1 MIRTVRIGALTL
13 IFVRDCA
20 IYSTSFEMTEYGA
33 AFGGGRLSIAALAQ
47 VLDMLIS
54 SDFELG
60 ERLFEF
66 VAEVAHL
73 VHDLWR
79 YLRIDVAH
87 DQSVIL
93 AQKRAWGLRPL

>member
-1 MIRTVRIGALTL
+1 MA
-13 IFVRDCA
+13 
-20 IYSTSFEMTEYGA
+20 EHGA

-47 VLDMLIS
+47 VLDILIS
-54 SDFELG
+54 PNFELG

-73 VHDLWR
+73 ALDLWR

-93 AQKRAWGLRPL
+93 ARKRAWACSAMRLPVCERYYALPL